1 MEPSSALAATDP
13 DRLTIQ
19 YFENGGANPQQE
31 RIALV
36 KGESAEDDQRCA
48 TFSIKNED
56 HTLGNALRHI
66 IMRKYELNKLVY
78 SYVSLVLM

>member
-31 RIALV
+31 RVALV
-36 KGESAEDDQRCA
+36 LQSQISTGDS
-48 TFSIKNED
+48 
-56 HTLGNALRHI
+56 
-66 IMRKYELNKLVY
+66 
-78 SYVSLVLM
+78 SYD

>member
-1 MEPSSALAATDP
+1 MEQSSALQATDP

-19 YFENGGANPQQE
+19 YFQDGGSNPQKE

-36 KGESAEDDQRCA
+36 KTEGAAGSEDDKRCA

-66 IMRKYELNKLVY
+66 IMRK
-78 SYVSLVLM
+78 